1 MYCAQENAARIRA
14 ATEGSA
20 AELTQPHRR
29 LGQHSY
35 DSSEEH
41 VHVRSSNIR
50 IFSVLTLGLAGV
62 LAGFGQSQTPAPV
75 RTPSPTTTQAHRA
88 PATTATVRGTIADP
102 TGALIPGAKV
112 DLTGPSGSVVAT
124 TTSDTSG
131 TYSFANLAPGTYS
144 IHADF
149 PGFAPVSVPAFA
161 VTAGQI
167 KHIEIA
173 MSTVVEQQSVTVTD
187 EEAPMVSVEASG
199 NSSSVVLKGSDL
211 DALSDDPDE
220 LSNEL
225 TALAG
230 PSAGPNGG
238 EVYISGFTGGQ
249 LPPKSAIREI
259 RVNQNPYSAEFDH
272 IGYGRIEIL
281 TKPGTDQFHGR
292 FFSQGNDDVFNTGNP
307 FTANIP
313 AYHSIMYNGSVSG
326 SLGKKA
332 SYFFNVAQ
340 RNNQNASIYTVT
352 TAVKDPTTG
361 IYSTGKLS
369 GGIFNPTTYTNISPR
384 VDLQLGDKHTLT
396 MRYQFERSSESGG
409 ISSLQTPEQSS
420 ASHSTEHT
428 IQISDAFIINDHVV
442 NETRFQYLRDIERST
457 PVSTAPVS
465 VSARRIFERRFRR
478 PILKRS

>member
-1 MYCAQENAARIRA
+1 VQ
-14 ATEGSA
+14 
-20 AELTQPHRR
+20 
-29 LGQHSY
+29 
-35 DSSEEH
+35 
-41 VHVRSSNIR
+41 VRSSNIR
-50 IFSVLTLGLAGV
+50 IFSVLALGLAGV

-75 RTPSPTTTQAHRA
+75 RTPSPGTTQARRA
-88 PATTATVRGTIADP
+88 PVATATVRGTIADP

-112 DLTGPSGSVVAT
+112 NLTGPTGTVVAT

-131 TYSFANLAPGTYS
+131 TYTFANLAPGTYS
-144 IHADF
+144 VHADF
-149 PGFAPVSVPAFA
+149 AGFAPVAVPVFA
-161 VTAGQI
+161 VTAGQV
-167 KHIEIA
+167 KRIEIA

-292 FFSQGNDDVFNTGNP
+292 FFSQGNDDAFNTGNP

-340 RNNQNASIYTVT
+340 RNNQNASV
-352 TAVKDPTTG
+352 
-361 IYSTGKLS
+361 
-369 GGIFNPTTYTNISPR
+369 
-384 VDLQLGDKHTLT
+384 
-396 MRYQFERSSESGG
+396 
-409 ISSLQTPEQSS
+409 
-420 ASHSTEHT
+420 
-428 IQISDAFIINDHVV
+428 
-442 NETRFQYLRDIERST
+442 
-457 PVSTAPVS
+457 
-465 VSARRIFERRFRR
+465 
-478 PILKRS
+478 